1 MGEKKRFAS
10 VSHFAIYSR
19 SFRCNGL
26 FAVTSSFLVVQNVKV
41 LYFNVFVVS
50 VYIVFNLSA
59 ICQYYNRGISS
70 EEFSAEWLMKECCK
84 RGSWNCEGKMGIY
97 FWGFFLLVKREK
109 KNEIKNF
116 FLIVTIA

>member
-26 FAVTSSFLVVQNVKV
+26 FAVTSFLVVQNVKV
-41 LYFNVFVVS
+41 LYFDVFVVS
-50 VYIVFNLSA
+50 VNIVFNLLA
-59 ICQYYNRGISS
+59 ICQYYNRGIFS

-84 RGSWNCEGKMGIY
+84 RGSWNCEGKIRIY
-97 FWGFFLLVKREK
+97 FLGFYFNR
-109 KNEIKNF
+109 
-116 FLIVTIA
+116 